1 MEAVEKLYEWDTEVP
16 AHAPDLYDYAG
27 FAEVYDGLES
37 IDDEA
42 FARYHEQGF
51 LAVNNAFTPAE
62 VQASINGLTDLI
74 AEKNPDF
81 SIIQFHSSV
90 RDRLNS
96 LTLEERLDNVR
107 KIGQFTDY
115 DQRLKDIAFH
125 PKLMPIVEKIIGAK
139 AELYQSMA
147 LIKPPHGREK
157 PWHQDHAYFDLTL
170 DTKVIGVWIALE
182 EATVENGCMRVLPGW
197 HHTATHPHFMM
208 RDWQLC
214 DEQAQDFKAQA
225 LAVPLKPGG
234 CLLFDSFIPHGTPS
248 NHTQSRRKAL
258 QYHYVPV
265 GTPRSP
271 KEARLAIW
279 GRERDVLMLCK

>member
-1 MEAVEKLYEWDTEVP
+1 MEAVEKLYEWDDEVP
-16 AHAPDLYDYAG
+16 DHAPDLYDYAG
-27 FAEVYDGLES
+27 LAETLDGLDS

-42 FARYHEQGF
+42 LARYHEQGF
-51 LAVNNAFTPAE
+51 LAINNAFTPAE
-62 VQASINGLTDLI
+62 VQDSINGLTDLI

-81 SIIQFHSSV
+81 SIIQFHASV
-90 RDRLNS
+90 RNRLDS

-125 PKLMPIVEKIIGAK
+125 PKLMPIIEKIIGAK
-139 AELYQSMA
+139 PELYQSMA
-147 LIKPPHGREK
+147 LIKPPRGREK

-170 DTKVIGVWIALE
+170 DTKVVGVWIALE
-182 EATVENGCMRVLPGW
+182 EATFENGCMRVLPGW
-197 HHTATHPHFMM
+197 HHTATHLHFMV

-214 DEQAQDFKAQA
+214 DEQSNAFKAQA

-234 CLLFDSFIPHGTPS
+234 CLLFDSFLPHGTPR
-248 NHTQSRRKAL
+248 NHTTSRRKAL

-265 GTPRSP
+265 GTPRTS

-279 GRERDVLMLCK
+279 AGVR

>member
-1 MEAVEKLYEWDTEVP
+1 MEAVEKLYEWDNEVP
-16 AHAPDLYDYAG
+16 DHAPDLYAYAG
-27 FAEVYDGLES
+27 LAEVYDGFAS

-42 FARYHEQGF
+42 CARYHEQGF
-51 LAVNNAFTPAE
+51 LAINNAFTPTE
-62 VQASINGLTDLI
+62 VQDGINGLTDLI
-74 AEKNPDF
+74 AEKNADF

-90 RDRLNS
+90 RDRLQS

-147 LIKPPHGREK
+147 LIKPPRGREK

-170 DTKVIGVWIALE
+170 DTKVVGVWIALQ

-197 HHTATHPHFMM
+197 HHTATHPHFMI

-214 DEQAQDFKAQA
+214 DDQSQDFKTQT
-225 LAVPLKPGG
+225 LAVPLNPGG

-248 NHTQSRRKAL
+248 NYTQSRRKAL
-258 QYHYVPV
+258 QYHYVRA
-265 GTPRSP
+265 GTIRTPP
-271 KEARLAIW
+271 EARLAVW
-279 GRERDVLMLCK
+279 GSAGKDVSC

>member
-1 MEAVEKLYEWDTEVP
+1 MESAEKLYEWDNDITD
-16 AHAPDLYDYAG
+16 HAPDLYDYAG
-27 FAEVYDGLES
+27 VAETYDGLDV
-37 IDDEA
+37 IDDA
-42 FARYHEQGF
+42 ALARYHEQGF

-62 VQASINGLTDLI
+62 VESGINGLVDLI
-74 AEKNPDF
+74 AERNPDF

-90 RDRLNS
+90 RDRLAS

-107 KIGQFTDY
+107 KIGQFTNY
-115 DQRLKDIAFH
+115 DQRLHDLAFH
-125 PKLMPIVEKIIGAK
+125 PKLMRIVETLLGSK

-170 DTKVIGVWIALE
+170 ETRVVGVWIALDA
-182 EATVENGCMRVLPGW
+182 ATPENGCMRVLPGR
-197 HHTATHPHFMM
+197 HRRGAFPHFMV

-214 DEQAQDFKAQA
+214 DEQTQNYKPET

-234 CLLFDSFIPHGTPS
+234 CLIFDSFLPHGTPS
-248 NHTQSRRKAL
+248 NHSQQRRKAL
-258 QYHYVPV
+258 QYHYLA
-265 GTPRSP
+265 TQTLRTP

-279 GRERDVLMLCK
+279 GSEGQDVSC

>member
-1 MEAVEKLYEWDTEVP
+1 METVEKLYEWDEDVP
-16 AHAPDLYDYAG
+16 AHAPDLYAYSG
-27 FAEVYDGLES
+27 LAEIHDGLDS

-42 FARYHEQGF
+42 LARYRAQGF
-51 LAVNNAFTPAE
+51 LAVNNAFTPTE
-62 VQASINGLTDLI
+62 VQSSIDGLSDLI

-90 RDRLNS
+90 RDRLDS

-115 DQRLKDIAFH
+115 DQRLHDMAFH
-125 PKLMPIVEKIIGAK
+125 PKLLPIIEKIIGAK

-147 LIKPPHGREK
+147 LIKPPRGREK

-170 DTKVIGVWIALE
+170 DTKVVGVWIALE

-197 HHTATHPHFMM
+197 HHTATHPHFML

-214 DEQAQDFKAQA
+214 DEQSQAFKTQA

-234 CLLFDSFIPHGTPS
+234 CLLFDSFLPHGTPS
-248 NHTQSRRKAL
+248 NHTTSRRKAL
-258 QYHYVPV
+258 QYHYIPV
-265 GTPRSP
+265 GTPRTS
-271 KEARLAIW
+271 KEERLAIW
-279 GRERDVLMLCK
+279 AGVRF

>member
-1 MEAVEKLYEWDTEVP
+1 MEAVEKLYEWDEDVP
-16 AHAPDLYDYAG
+16 AHTPDLYAYSGLAEIDDG
-27 FAEVYDGLES
+27 FDS

-42 FARYHEQGF
+42 LARYRTQGF
-51 LAVNNAFTPAE
+51 LAVNNAFTPTE
-62 VQASINGLTDLI
+62 VQSSIDGLSDLI

-90 RDRLNS
+90 RDRLDS

-115 DQRLKDIAFH
+115 DQRLHDMAFH
-125 PKLMPIVEKIIGAK
+125 PKLLHLVEKILGAK

-147 LIKPPHGREK
+147 LIKPPRGREK

-170 DTKVIGVWIALE
+170 DTKVVGVWIALE

-197 HHTATHPHFMM
+197 HHATTHPHFML

-214 DEQAQDFKAQA
+214 DEQSKAFKAQA

-234 CLLFDSFIPHGTPS
+234 CLLFDSFLPHGTPS
-248 NHTQSRRKAL
+248 NHTTSRRKAL
-258 QYHYVPV
+258 QYHYIPV
-265 GTPRSP
+265 GTPRTS
-271 KEARLAIW
+271 KEERLAIW
-279 GRERDVLMLCK
+279 AGVRC

>member
-1 MEAVEKLYEWDTEVP
+1 MEAVEKLYEWDDEVP
-16 AHAPDLYDYAG
+16 DHAPDLYDYSG
-27 FAEVYDGLES
+27 LAETLDGLDS

-42 FARYHEQGF
+42 LARYHEQGF
-51 LAVNNAFTPAE
+51 LAINNAFTPAE
-62 VQASINGLTDLI
+62 VQDSINGLTDLI

-90 RDRLNS
+90 RNRLAS

-125 PKLMPIVEKIIGAK
+125 PKLMPIVEKILGAK

-147 LIKPPHGREK
+147 LIKPPRGREK

-170 DTKVIGVWIALE
+170 DTKVVGVWIALE

-197 HHTATHPHFMM
+197 HHTATHPHFML
-208 RDWQLC
+208 RDWQLG
-214 DEQAQDFKAQA
+214 DEQSNAFKAQA

-234 CLLFDSFIPHGTPS
+234 CLLFDSFLPHGTPS
-248 NHTQSRRKAL
+248 NHTNLRRKAL

-265 GTPRSP
+265 GTPRTS

-279 GRERDVLMLCK
+279 TGVR

>member
-1 MEAVEKLYEWDTEVP
+1 MMETVEKLYEWDHEVP
-16 AHAPDLYDYAG
+16 DHAPDLYDYAG
-27 FAEVYDGLES
+27 LAEACDGLDS
-37 IDDEA
+37 IDDSA
-42 FARYHEQGF
+42 LARYHEQGF
-51 LAVNNAFTPAE
+51 LAVNNAFTAAE
-62 VQASINGLTDLI
+62 VQDGINGLVDLI

-81 SIIQFHSSV
+81 SIIQFHGAV
-90 RDRLNS
+90 RERLGS

-125 PKLMPIVEKIIGAK
+125 PGLLRVVERILGAK

-170 DTKVIGVWIALE
+170 DTKVVGVWIALD
-182 EATVENGCMRVLPGW
+182 EATVDNGCMRVLPGW
-197 HHTATHPHFMM
+197 HRRGTFPHFMV

-214 DEQAQDFKAQA
+214 DDQSKDFKTTCV
-225 LAVPLKPGG
+225 AVPLKPGG
-234 CLLFDSFIPHGTPS
+234 CLIFDSFLPHGTPS
-248 NHTQSRRKAL
+248 NHSQLRRKAL
-258 QYHYVPV
+258 QYHYLAAN
-265 GTPRSP
+265 TPRTP

-279 GRERDVLMLCK
+279 GSEGKDVSC

>member
-1 MEAVEKLYEWDTEVP
+1 METVEKLYEWDTEVP

-27 FAEVYDGLES
+27 FAETYDGLDS
-37 IDDEA
+37 IGDDA
-42 FARYHEQGF
+42 LARYYEQGF

-62 VQASINGLTDLI
+62 VQAGINGLVDLI
-74 AEKNPDF
+74 AERNPNF

-90 RDRLNS
+90 RDRLAS

-125 PKLMPIVEKIIGAK
+125 PKLMRVVETILGAK

-170 DTKVIGVWIALE
+170 DTKVVGVWIALD

-197 HHTATHPHFMM
+197 HQRGPFPHFMV

-214 DEQAQDFKAQA
+214 DDQTQAYKTQCV
-225 LAVPLKPGG
+225 AVPLKPGG
-234 CLLFDSFIPHGTPS
+234 CLIFDSFIPHGTPS
-248 NHTQSRRKAL
+248 NHSQLRRKAL
-258 QYHYVPV
+258 QYHYLAAN
-265 GTPRSP
+265 TPRRP
-271 KEARLAIW
+271 KEERLATW
-279 GRERDVLMLCK
+279 GSEGKDVSC

>member
-1 MEAVEKLYEWDTEVP
+1 MEAVEKLYEWDDEVP
-16 AHAPDLYDYAG
+16 DHAPDLYDYAG
-27 FAEVYDGLES
+27 LAETLDGLDS

-42 FARYHEQGF
+42 LARYHEQGF
-51 LAVNNAFTPAE
+51 LAINNAFTPAE
-62 VQASINGLTDLI
+62 VQDSINGLTDLI

-90 RDRLNS
+90 RDRLDS

-125 PKLMPIVEKIIGAK
+125 PKLMPIIETILGKQ

-147 LIKPPHGREK
+147 LIKPPRGREK

-170 DTKVIGVWIALE
+170 DTKVVGVWIALE
-182 EATVENGCMRVLPGW
+182 DATIENGCMRVLPGW
-197 HHTATHPHFMM
+197 HHTATHPHFML
-208 RDWQLC
+208 RDWQLG
-214 DEQAQDFKAQA
+214 DEQSSAFKAQA

-234 CLLFDSFIPHGTPS
+234 CLLFDSFLPHGTPS
-248 NHTQSRRKAL
+248 NHTTSRRKAL

-265 GTPRSP
+265 GTPRTS

-279 GRERDVLMLCK
+279 AGVR